1 MTAAAFT
8 ASSYL
13 EQVILRA
20 LPIGLRVGSVLSFAP
35 FLGSLS
41 IPVRIR
47 ALLAFLIT
55 ALLYPVCHI
64 PEIAGT
70 PVEWTRIALSEITL
84 GLAIGLALQF
94 VLEAAQLA
102 GQITGFQFAF
112 SLVNVID
119 PQTNVDTPVLSI
131 FHQLMALLF
140 LLVFNVHHWILRGM
154 AKSFEYVPV
163 GSVSI
168 TAGAMQALFRAA
180 SGMWLAGVQIALPLL
195 LVTLLIDVTVGFLS
209 KASPQMPVLVL
220 SVPLKSAAGYLV
232 LGIAAAAWPGLFERQ
247 FLSALGWSERILHL
261 AK

>member
-1 MTAAAFT
+1 MNSSLTS
-8 ASSYL
+8 SSYL
-13 EQVILRA
+13 EHMIWHA

-41 IPVRIR
+41 IPIRIR
-47 ALLAFLIT
+47 ALLALLIT
-55 ALLYPVCHI
+55 ALLYPVCPVPDI
-64 PEIAGT
+64 LAS
-70 PVEWTRIALSEITL
+70 PVEWTRIALSEIIL
-84 GLAIGLALQF
+84 GLAIGLSLQF

-112 SLVNVID
+112 SLVNIID

-154 AKSFEYVPV
+154 AKSYEYVPV

-168 TAGAMQALFRAA
+168 SASAVHALFHAA
-180 SGMWLAGVQIALPLL
+180 SGMCLAGVQIALPVL
-195 LVTLLIDVTVGFLS
+195 LVTLMIDVTVGFLS
-209 KASPQMPVLVL
+209 KASPQLPVLVL

-232 LGIAAAAWPGLFERQ
+232 LGVAAAAWPGLFERQ
-247 FLSALGWSERILHL
+247 FISALGWSEKILHL